1 MRFSVAKITKQLYV
15 TLCEDK
21 KVSLQPNAKKK
32 QKLQFKINC
41 KWVLT

>member
-21 KVSLQPNAKKK
+21 KSIVTTKCEKK